1 MRGPKRAKGNPTRK
15 PDDKAQFERFFE
27 TIRKSG
33 VEEGRPALDGEPKDI
48 LPQNLLRSVSLRV
61 RFRPIILIVRV
72 KSHREPAP
80 RSAIAPIL
88 SSAVARMRHGMAR
101 F

>member
-33 VEEGRPALDGEPKDI
+33 VEEGGPALDGEPKNI
-48 LPQNLLRSVSLRV
+48 VTQNPPEKR
-61 RFRPIILIVRV
+61 
-72 KSHREPAP
+72 
-80 RSAIAPIL
+80 
-88 SSAVARMRHGMAR
+88 
-101 F
+101 

>member
-33 VEEGRPALDGEPKDI
+33 VEEGGPALDGEPKDI
-48 LPQNLLRSVSLRV
+48 VPQKTSREALVGRVS
-61 RFRPIILIVRV
+61 
-72 KSHREPAP
+72 E
-80 RSAIAPIL
+80 IAPSPACGRGL
-88 SSAVARMRHGMAR
+88 E
-101 F
+101 